1 MTYLFSAEGKA
12 ELYAFVDATTL
23 YAFDLDGT
31 LAPIVPDPAAIVI
44 PDEVRRSLIRLNG
57 VAPVAI
63 ITGRSRADA
72 LSHLGFTPRYLVG
85 NHGAEGLPGQEK
97 NGQDFIRLCQG
108 WKRQLQLLL
117 PAMSAHGIALEE
129 KGETLSLHY
138 RQAPDPLKAQ
148 ELLLGAMVHLSPA
161 PRRISGKFVENL
173 VPPEAVDKGAAL
185 EALMEHL
192 LCQRALFVGD
202 DVTDE
207 DVFRRGNP
215 AVLGIRVG
223 EKPDSA
229 ARYYLKRQEEM
240 ATLLHEI
247 IARLD
252 KAGGAE
258 NRRRPSDSQERERRA
273 SHRYQE

>member
-23 YAFDLDGT
+23 FAFDLDGT
-31 LAPIVPDPAAIVI
+31 LAPIVPNPAAIAI
-44 PDEVRRSLIRLNG
+44 PAEVRQSLIRLNG

-72 LSHLGFTPRYLVG
+72 LAHLGFTPRYLVG
-85 NHGAEGLPGQEK
+85 NHGAEGLPGKEK
-97 NGQDFIRLCQG
+97 NGQDFILLCQG

-117 PAMSAHGIALEE
+117 PAMQANGIALEE

-138 RQAPDPLKAQ
+138 RQAPDPFEAQ
-148 ELLLGAMVHLSPA
+148 ELLLGAMVHLTPP
-161 PRRISGKFVENL
+161 PRRVSGKFVENL
-173 VPPEAVDKGAAL
+173 VPQEAPDKGVAL
-185 EALMEHL
+185 EALMGHL
-192 LCQRALFVGD
+192 LCQRAIFVGD

-223 EKPDSA
+223 EKPESA
-229 ARYYLKRQEEM
+229 ARYYLKGQDEM
-240 ATLLHEI
+240 AGLLQEI
-247 IARLD
+247 IAQL
-252 KAGGAE
+252 KAGDGDE
-258 NRRRPSDSQERERRA
+258 NRRHPGNGQVRERRA
-273 SHRYQE
+273 SHRYRE